1 MRHAAKISA
10 ATALFILA
18 LAAVIPMIPFKAR
31 ELGADGTLV
40 GLLFS
45 TFGAAALVAAPLW
58 GRVSDRV
65 GRRPVLAG
73 SAVISAGAYVLL
85 GLAADLPTLFLARL
99 LGGLG
104 FGWVPAAQALA
115 SDIAPSGKRAAAIGL
130 VGAAFGIGFSIGPG
144 FQTLAEIGGYGLD
157 AVAYAAAA
165 CCVLALLTVPLL
177 PRGRR
182 PQGERPSIWHV
193 LPRAGSKLLT
203 IHVLVFMAFTGVE
216 ATLAL
221 FLADELGFDAGDV
234 GILLVAAGVAN
245 AGIQG
250 GLVGKLVP
258 RLGEVRTAMLGHACL
273 VLGALALIAAG
284 LLGQTWAVYPAMIGF
299 TGGLGLH
306 APSLQ
311 TALARLAG
319 ETGRGVAL
327 GTAQSAATGARVV
340 GPALAGALY
349 AGPGHSAPLLM
360 AAALAC
366 CAALVGAVTVL
377 PREEPAQSA
386 A

>member
-1 MRHAAKISA
+1 MRQAAKISA
-10 ATALFILA
+10 TTALFILA

-31 ELGADGTLV
+31 DLGADGALV

-45 TFGAAALVAAPLW
+45 TFGAAALVAAPFW
-58 GRVSDRV
+58 GRISDRE

-73 SAVISAGAYVLL
+73 SALISAVSYVLL
-85 GLAADLPTLFLARL
+85 GLADDLTTLFAARL
-99 LGGLG
+99 IAGLG

-130 VGAAFGIGFSIGPG
+130 VGAAFGVGFSIGPG
-144 FQTLAEIGGYGLD
+144 IQTLAEMGGYSLD
-157 AVAYAAAA
+157 AVAFTAAAF
-165 CCVLALLTVPLL
+165 CVAALVSVPIL
-177 PRGRR
+177 PAGRQ
-182 PQGERPSIWHV
+182 PQAHRPSIWHV
-193 LPRAGSKLLT
+193 LPRAGAKLLA
-203 IHVLVFMAFTGVE
+203 IHILVFMAFTGVE

-234 GILLVAAGVAN
+234 GALLVVAGIAN

-258 RLGEVRTAMLGHACL
+258 RIGEVRTAMLGHLCL
-273 VLGALALIAAG
+273 AVGALAIVAAG
-284 LLGQTWAVYPAMIGF
+284 LFEQGWAIYPAMVCF

-319 ETGRGVAL
+319 ENGRGVAL
-327 GTAQSAATGARVV
+327 GAAQSAATGARVV
-340 GPALAGALY
+340 GPAIAGALY
-349 AGPGHSAPLLM
+349 AGPGHAAPLLM
-360 AAALAC
+360 AAVLAC
-366 CAALVGAVTVL
+366 CAALVGTMTVL
-377 PREEPAQSA
+377 PREEPASSPA
-386 A
+386 